1 MINGVIARVTI
12 AVEKNSSIL
21 KADPFANIFALE
33 LIKDLSKE
41 FSVPKPFRWA

>member
-21 KADPFANIFALE
+21 KAEPFANIIAIE
-33 LIKDLSKE
+33 LIKDSPKE
-41 FSVPKPFRWA
+41 FSVPRAVRWD